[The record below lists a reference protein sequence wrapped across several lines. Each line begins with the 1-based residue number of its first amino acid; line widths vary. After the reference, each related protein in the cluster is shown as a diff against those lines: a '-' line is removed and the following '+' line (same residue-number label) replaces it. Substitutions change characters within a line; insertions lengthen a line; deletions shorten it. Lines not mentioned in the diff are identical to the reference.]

1 MPTVAL
7 ILPSR
12 ETFAPNG
19 AGAIALVAE
28 RLARASSWRTV
39 VIGRAVAAPF
49 AGFRPVKRHLPY
61 GLAVIGAVRRLRPDL
76 VEVHNRP
83 LLACA
88 LSWWHPRVAL
98 VLHNDPTGMRGM
110 RTAAGR
116 ARIGRHLTGIAA
128 VSSWVAGRAA
138 PAAASV
144 LPNGIELP
152 PLSGGERP
160 RIVAFAGRMVA
171 DKGADVFVD
180 AMAATLADLPGW
192 RAVMVGA
199 DRFGTG
205 SPETPFLR
213 ALRPRAAAIGVDLL
227 GWQPHATVLDV
238 LQRAS
243 IAVVPS
249 RWAEPFGLAALEAM
263 ATGAA
268 LVHTG
273 TGGLAEL
280 VGDAGVRVTPGDA
293 LELGLAVAEIA
304 RNPARRQALSE
315 AGVTRAALF
324 AMDRVAAR
332 VDAWRAGLLDH
343 LPSRHRRPISPS
355 AAL

>member
-7 ILPSR
+7 ILPPR
-12 ETFAPNG
+12 ETFAADG
-19 AGAIALVAE
+19 AGAIALVAD
-28 RLARASSWRTV
+28 RLARSSSWRTV
-39 VIGRAVAAPF
+39 VIGRAVATPF
-49 AGFRPVKRHLPY
+49 PGFRPVARHLPY
-61 GLAVIGAVRRLRPDL
+61 TLAVIAAVRRLRPDL

-83 LLACA
+83 SLARA

-98 VLHNDPTGMRGM
+98 VLHNDPAGMGGM
-110 RTAAGR
+110 RTAAAR
-116 ARIGRHLTGIAA
+116 ARMGRHMTGIAA
-128 VSSWVAGRAA
+128 VSGWVAARAA

-152 PLSGGERP
+152 PLPDGERP
-160 RIVAFAGRMVA
+160 RTVAFAGRMVA

-180 AMAATLADLPGW
+180 AMASTLADLPGW

-199 DRFGTG
+199 DRFGAG

-213 ALRPRAAAIGVDLL
+213 ALRPRAAEIGVDLL
-227 GWQPHATVLDV
+227 GWLPHAAVLGV
-238 LQRAS
+238 LRRAS

-249 RWAEPFGLAALEAM
+249 RWPEPFGLAALEAM

-280 VGDAGVRVTPGDA
+280 VGEAGVRVAPGDA
-293 LELGLAVAEIA
+293 LELGQAVAEIA

-332 VDAWRAGLLDH
+332 VDDWRAGLLDR
-343 LPSRHRRPISPS
+343 LPSRHRRPISPT
-355 AAL
+355 AAP

>member
-7 ILPSR
+7 ILPPR
-12 ETFAPNG
+12 ETFAADG

-28 RLARASSWRTV
+28 RLSRASSWRTV
-39 VIGRAVAAPF
+39 VIGRAVAQPF
-49 AGFRPVKRHLPY
+49 AGFRPVRRHLPY
-61 GLAVIGAVRRLRPDL
+61 GLAVISAVRRLRPDL

-83 LLACA
+83 LLARA

-98 VLHNDPTGMRGM
+98 ILHNDPAGMRGM
-110 RTAAGR
+110 RTAAAR
-116 ARIGRHLTGIAA
+116 ARMGRRMTGIAA
-128 VSSWVAGRAA
+128 VSGWVADRAA
-138 PAAASV
+138 PAVASV

-152 PLSGGERP
+152 DVADGERP
-160 RIVAFAGRMVA
+160 RTVAFAGRMVA

-180 AMAATLADLPGW
+180 AMAAMLHELPGW

-199 DRFGTG
+199 DRFGSG

-213 ALRPRAAAIGVDLL
+213 ALRPRAAAVGVDLL
-227 GWQPHATVLDV
+227 GWQPHAAVLGV
-238 LQRAS
+238 LQRAA
-243 IAVVPS
+243 IVVVPS

-280 VGDAGVRVTPGDA
+280 VGDAGVRVAPGDA

-304 RNPARRQALSE
+304 RNPAQRQALSE

-324 AMDRVAAR
+324 AMDRVAAQ
-332 VDAWRAGLLDH
+332 VDAWRTSLLH
-343 LPSRHRRPISPS
+343 RLPSGHRRPISPE
-355 AAL
+355 AAP